1 VRDRSAEVW
10 TFWVHA
16 SSAARFDADI
26 RKLACDVGIP
36 GCNDTKSD
44 AFALVYSWLRDRRNG
59 NWLIVLDNA
68 DDYGFLLEPPATLGS
83 AEGRIL
89 HDVSEERRL
98 DCVPVCDH
106 GSTLITTR
114 SRAAALKMV
123 EQNCIVGVGPMEK
136 EHALTLVKK
145 KLGGLHNQ
153 EEVIGLVDE
162 LEFMPLAIVQ
172 AAAYIRQREP
182 RCTVRQY
189 LDKLRKN
196 EKSKSS
202 LLNRD
207 EGDLRRDRAARNSII
222 LTWEISFEQVRKI
235 RHSAAGLLSLMSFFD
250 RQAISE
256 NLLKR
261 RTFNQTETSRSGAPE
276 QNSRISQSNT
286 DSEALSEGSEETSD
300 AEDEEFEEDLAMLR
314 DYSFVS
320 ITADATVFEM
330 HRLVQFATQRW
341 LKTDNSFEHWGL
353 QFMRNLEDAFPS
365 GHFESWEKCRA
376 LFPHAMMALQTKLFD
391 EEAIVRQASLL
402 LHSGLY
408 ASQTGAYMEAQKMTE
423 KSLRDRQRVLGDE
436 HPDTIRSKANLA
448 STYSDQGRWDEA
460 EKLQSEVLETS
471 KRVLGD
477 EHPSTIR
484 SKANLASTYS
494 GQGRW
499 DEAEKLQSE
508 VLETSKRVLGDEHP
522 DTITSKANLASTY
535 SAQGRWD
542 EAEKLQ
548 SEVLETSKRVLGDE
562 HPSTLTRKANLA
574 STYWNQGR
582 WDEAEK
588 LESEVLET
596 SKRVLGD
603 EHPDTL
609 THKANLAHT
618 MQARGRNALALCK
631 MRQSAEGS
639 LRVLGIAHPDSID
652 RSQILKAWTQELNEA
667 GEDSNS

>member
-1 VRDRSAEVW
+1 MICSKSQLAIEFCYRVRDRSAEVW

-36 GCNDTKSD
+36 GCNDPKSD

-68 DDYGFLLEPPATLGS
+68 DDHSFLLEPLATLES

-98 DCVPVCDH
+98 DYVPVCDH

-114 SRAAALKMV
+114 SRAAALKMA
-123 EQNCIVGVGPMEK
+123 EQNCIVAVGPMEK
-136 EHALTLVKK
+136 EHALALVKK

-202 LLNRD
+202 LLSRD

-222 LTWEISFEQVRKI
+222 LTWEISFEHVHKI

-250 RQAISE
+250 RQAIPE

-261 RTFNQTETSRSGAPE
+261 RTFNRTKTSRSGAPK
-276 QNSRISQSNT
+276 QSGRISQSNT
-286 DSEALSEGSEETSD
+286 DSEASSEGSEETSD
-300 AEDEEFEEDLAMLR
+300 TEDEGFEEDLAMLR

-320 ITADATVFEM
+320 ITADATIFEM

-365 GHFESWEKCRA
+365 GHFESWKKCRA
-376 LFPHAMMALQTKLFD
+376 LFPHAMMALQTKLFS

-408 ASQTGAYMEAQKMTE
+408 ALQTGAYMEAQKMTE
-423 KSLRDRQRVLGDE
+423 KSMRDRQRVLGDE
-436 HPDTIRSKANLA
+436 HPDTMISKANLA

-460 EKLQSEVLETS
+460 EKLKLEVLETS
-471 KRVLGD
+471 KRL
-477 EHPSTIR
+477 
-484 SKANLASTYS
+484 
-494 GQGRW
+494 
-499 DEAEKLQSE
+499 
-508 VLETSKRVLGDEHP
+508 
-522 DTITSKANLASTY
+522 
-535 SAQGRWD
+535 
-542 EAEKLQ
+542 
-548 SEVLETSKRVLGDE
+548 LGDE

-574 STYWNQGR
+574 
-582 WDEAEK
+582 
-588 LESEVLET
+588 
-596 SKRVLGD
+596 
-603 EHPDTL
+603 
-609 THKANLAHT
+609 HT
-618 MQARGRNALALCK
+618 MQALGQNALALCM
-631 MRQSAEGS
+631 MRQSAEAS
-639 LRVLGIAHPDSID
+639 LRVLGITHPDSID
-652 RSQILKAWTQELNEA
+652 RNQSLEAWTQELNEA
-667 GEDSNS
+667 GKDNSSWRSEQVPSEDESVTLHKGSISVKAQI